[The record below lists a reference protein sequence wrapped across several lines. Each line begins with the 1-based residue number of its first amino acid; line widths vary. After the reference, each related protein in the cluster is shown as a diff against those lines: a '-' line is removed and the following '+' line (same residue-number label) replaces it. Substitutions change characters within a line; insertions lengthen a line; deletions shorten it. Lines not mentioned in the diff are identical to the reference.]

1 MEEEFWLYDPTNIF
15 KSLSLI
21 PRKNMSHVE
30 KLNCMSRVLILATL
44 IMFFF
49 KFKYWW
55 VVLLIGLFTIVLIGV
70 SSECQE
76 YIYIEESDTS
86 S

>member
-1 MEEEFWLYDPTNIF
+1 MEEDFWLYNPTNIF

-21 PRKNMSHVE
+21 PKKDMTLDE
-30 KLNCMSRVLILATL
+30 KLNCITRFLLIITAAL
-44 IMFFF
+44 FFF

-55 VVLLIGLFTIVLIGV
+55 GVGLIGLFAIIIVGV

-76 YIYIEESDTS
+76 YIYVEEEDT
-86 S
+86 